1 MSAPVSCCLSA
12 AGVGLLDRP
21 VPARDLG
28 LPHGRLT
35 SDRWTRTGIP
45 RSARVSYGRVGCL
58 LYPGTGGVRTA
69 DKSATAATAA
79 FQRPVLHPATT
90 SHPRGHL

>member
-1 MSAPVSCCLSA
+1 MSAPV
-12 AGVGLLDRP
+12 P
-21 VPARDLG
+21 VAFRLPALACWTVLFPHG
-28 LPHGRLT
+28 TWAFPHGRLT

-69 DKSATAATAA
+69 DKSTTAATAA